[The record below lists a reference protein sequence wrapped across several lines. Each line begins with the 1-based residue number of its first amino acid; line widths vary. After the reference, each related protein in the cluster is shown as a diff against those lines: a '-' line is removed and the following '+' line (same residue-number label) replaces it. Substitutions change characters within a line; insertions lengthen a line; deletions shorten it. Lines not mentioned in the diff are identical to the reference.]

1 MTSSNGNIFRIT
13 GHLCGEFTMPV
24 TRSFEV
30 FFDLHP
36 NKRLS
41 KRSWGWWFE
50 TPSRPLWRH
59 CNVKTVSKRSVLG
72 WILQSIIV
80 MPGNIVQYVNK
91 CLLAILW
98 FFFFFYA
105 VNKNVCSRSLNSLR
119 FWCTKYFEIKCQA
132 CRNIKRSLQNY
143 SIQFQLIW
151 LWSHRMLNRW
161 SLLFNIPKICFFSDH
176 IPWKIFP
183 NYKHFLRRIHH
194 WYIPVAKGQ

>member
-1 MTSSNGNIFRIT
+1 M
-13 GHLCGEFTMPV
+13 
-24 TRSFEV
+24 
-30 FFDLHP
+30 
-36 NKRLS
+36 
-41 KRSWGWWFE
+41 E
-50 TPSRPLWRH
+50 TFSA
-59 CNVKTVSKRSVLG
+59 
-72 WILQSIIV
+72 
-80 MPGNIVQYVNK
+80 
-91 CLLAILW
+91 LLAICVGNSPCLW
-98 FFFFFYA
+98 RGALKFSLICTRINGWVNDREAGDLRRHPAHYDVTVISKLLANVACLVGFYKISLSCPGILYNTWTNACSRSCDSLCFFYA

-183 NYKHFLRRIHH
+183 NYKHFLRRINH